1 MLVYVLKTYFPNTT
15 DEDVD
20 VFTTRELAVAQA
32 AAYAEMVE
40 DEWDGSDKLRR
51 KVGEMFDG
59 RNRVELRNVYLEIAE
74 CRLDNKED

>member
-15 DEDVD
+15 DEDTC
-20 VFTTRELAVAQA
+20 VFTKREMAVAQA
-32 AAYAEMVE
+32 TAYAEMVE
-40 DEWDGSDKLRR
+40 DEWDGSDRLRR
-51 KVGEMFDG
+51 KVGRMFDE

>member
-1 MLVYVLKTYFPNTT
+1 MLVYVLKTYWPNLTE
-15 DEDVD
+15 EDVD

-40 DEWDGSDKLRR
+40 DEWDGSDGLRK
-51 KVGEMFDG
+51 KVGQMFDG
-59 RNRVELRNVYLEIAE
+59 QNRVELENVYLEIAE